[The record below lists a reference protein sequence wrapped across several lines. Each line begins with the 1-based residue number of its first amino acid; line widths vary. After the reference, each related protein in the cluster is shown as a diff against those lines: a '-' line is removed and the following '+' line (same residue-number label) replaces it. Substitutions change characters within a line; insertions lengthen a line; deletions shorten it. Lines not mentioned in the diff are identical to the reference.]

1 MGILGVEPKRD
12 LLGLA
17 SNLTGLLN
25 LVVFQ
30 AQTILQVGPS
40 SLIALISQPEV
51 KVFNLNNALHASRLG
66 LF

>member
-1 MGILGVEPKRD
+1 MGILGVGPRLD